1 MCTLLI
7 LRHVHPEWPLV
18 LAANR
23 DELYER
29 PTSGPQL
36 LLGSPRVLIPG
47 VDQARGGTWMGVTD
61 GGFFVGLTNQ
71 RGGNAQGPAPRSR
84 GEVVLSALRA
94 GNIEAIERYLDTL
107 DPSGFNPFNLLYG
120 DARALRVA
128 YARPDQPRLLRE
140 DVPTGIHVLP
150 NDVLDAPELPK
161 VARARMLAAEHVR
174 KPWPLLARALQEVM
188 ADHHLPD
195 EAQLPAP
202 PPGTTYS
209 REQARQFQALC
220 IHTPYYGTRSSTL
233 LALVPDRVAHC
244 QVSEKPP
251 CQHSFQDLTGQLS
264 PLPRE
269 PSAPAGLGQP
279 GHSGSVSE

>member
-1 MCTLLI
+1 MCTVLI
-7 LRHVHPEWPLV
+7 LRHVHPEWPLI

-36 LLGSPRVLIPG
+36 LPGSPRILVPG
-47 VDQARGGTWMGVTD
+47 VDQVRGGTWMGVTD

-94 GNIEAIERYLDTL
+94 RNIEAIERYLDML
-107 DPSGFNPFNLLYG
+107 DPAGFNPFNLLYG
-120 DARALRVA
+120 DARTLRVA
-128 YARPDQPRLLRE
+128 YARQDQPRILRE
-140 DVPTGIHVLP
+140 DVPPGIHVLP

-174 KPWPLLARALQEVM
+174 KPWPLLSQALQQLM

-195 EAQLPAP
+195 DAQLPES

-209 REQARQFQALC
+209 REQARRFQALC

-233 LALVPDRVAHC
+233 LALDPDRVAHC

-251 CQHSFQDLTGQLS
+251 CQHSFQDVTGPLS
-264 PLPRE
+264 PL
-269 PSAPAGLGQP
+269 
-279 GHSGSVSE
+279 

>member
-1 MCTLLI
+1 MCTVLI

-29 PTSGPQL
+29 PTSGPRL
-36 LLGSPRVLIPG
+36 LPGSPRVLVPG
-47 VDQARGGTWMGVTD
+47 VDQSRGGTWMGVTD

-84 GEVVLSALRA
+84 GEVVLNSLRA
-94 GNIEAIERYLDTL
+94 GNTEAIERYLDML
-107 DPSGFNPFNLLYG
+107 DPADFNPFNLLYG
-120 DARALRVA
+120 DARELRVA
-128 YARPDQPRLLRE
+128 YARPDRPILRE
-140 DVPTGIHVLP
+140 DVPAGIHVLP
-150 NDVLDAPELPK
+150 NDVLDAPDLPK
-161 VARARMLAAEHVR
+161 VERARVLAAEHVR

-195 EAQLPAP
+195 EARLPEM

-209 REQARQFQALC
+209 RQQAQQFQALC

-233 LALVPDRVAHC
+233 LALAPGHVAHC
-244 QVSEKPP
+244 LVAEKPP

-264 PLPRE
+264 PL
-269 PSAPAGLGQP
+269 S
-279 GHSGSVSE
+279 